1 MKNLHFEPATQ
12 FILPCIVT
20 IFSKGW
26 FGNKYLILVKS
37 LDCAAKSRI
46 TWLGTHCNQCIG
58 QKLQFGL
65 ATTFFFFNQTT
76 FLLDPRPIR
85 LQTKYCRSE
94 WVAQSNCC
102 SNIYTIKILDCA
114 EWGGRELDVSTLL
127 TLTYCIAK
135 LSHRYLYMACWIEIN
150 HFTYKFQL
158 MDQHFFSIRMRGAD
172 KEAQHNDQKNTL
184 LKQQQLRQIFSETSL
199 TSSRDVR
206 KLLVGFNKNICIS

>member
-1 MKNLHFEPATQ
+1 MHW
-12 FILPCIVT
+12 
-20 IFSKGW
+20 SKTTVW
-26 FGNKYLILVKS
+26 FGN
-37 LDCAAKSRI
+37 
-46 TWLGTHCNQCIG
+46 H
-58 QKLQFGL
+58 
-65 ATTFFFFNQTT
+65 FFSSWTKPLFP
-76 FLLDPRPIR
+76 LDPRPIR
-85 LQTKYCRSE
+85 LQIKYHWSE
-94 WVAQSNCC
+94 WEAQSNCC

-135 LSHRYLYMACWIEIN
+135 LFHRYLYMACWIEIN

-199 TSSRDVR
+199 TSSRDVG
-206 KLLVGFNKNICIS
+206 KVLKILVGFNKNICIS